1 MWSRVESIDRP
12 SELDTTSSK
21 VYNYVRRN
29 IEEKTKEDEDGR
41 IITYYEFYEEKVNKE
56 MWELYV
62 RVSDLEDALCELSE
76 EV

>member
-1 MWSRVESIDRP
+1 MWSRVESNDRP

-29 IEEKTKEDEDGR
+29 IEEKTKEDDGR
-41 IITYYEFYEEKVNKE
+41 IITYYEYYEEKVNKE

>member
-1 MWSRVESIDRP
+1 MWSRVESNDRP

-29 IEEKTKEDEDGR
+29 IEEKTKEEDGR
-41 IITYYEFYEEKVNKE
+41 IITYYEYYEEKVNKE

-62 RVSDLEDALCELSE
+62 RVSDLEDAICELSE

>member
-1 MWSRVESIDRP
+1 MWSRVESNDRP
-12 SELDTTSSK
+12 SELDITSSK

-29 IEEKTKEDEDGR
+29 IEEKTKEEDGR
-41 IITYYEFYEEKVNKE
+41 TITYYEYYEEKVNKE

>member
-1 MWSRVESIDRP
+1 MWSRVESNDRP
-12 SELDTTSSK
+12 SELDITSSK

-29 IEEKTKEDEDGR
+29 IEEKTKEEDGR
-41 IITYYEFYEEKVNKE
+41 IITYYEYYEEKVNKE
-56 MWELYV
+56 IWELYV

>member
-1 MWSRVESIDRP
+1 MWSRVESNDRP
-12 SELDTTSSK
+12 SELDVASSK

-29 IEEKTKEDEDGR
+29 IEEKTKEEDGR
-41 IITYYEFYEEKVNKE
+41 IITYYEYYEEKVNKE

>member
-1 MWSRVESIDRP
+1 MWSRVESNDRP
-12 SELDTTSSK
+12 SELDVASSK

-29 IEEKTKEDEDGR
+29 IEEKTKEEDGR
-41 IITYYEFYEEKVNKE
+41 TITYYEYYEEKVSKE

>member
-1 MWSRVESIDRP
+1 MWSRVESNDKP

-29 IEEKTKEDEDGR
+29 IEEKTKEEDGR
-41 IITYYEFYEEKVNKE
+41 TITYYEYYEEKVSKE

>member
-1 MWSRVESIDRP
+1 MWSRVESNDRP

-29 IEEKTKEDEDGR
+29 IEEKTKEEDGR
-41 IITYYEFYEEKVNKE
+41 TITYYEYYEEKVNKE

>member
-1 MWSRVESIDRP
+1 MRSRVESNDRP

-29 IEEKTKEDEDGR
+29 IEEKTKEEDGR
-41 IITYYEFYEEKVNKE
+41 IITYYEYYEEKVNKE
-56 MWELYV
+56 IWELYI

>member
-1 MWSRVESIDRP
+1 MWSRVESNDRP

-29 IEEKTKEDEDGR
+29 IEEKTKEEDGR
-41 IITYYEFYEEKVNKE
+41 IITYYEYYEEKVNKE

>member
-1 MWSRVESIDRP
+1 MWSRVESNDRP

-29 IEEKTKEDEDGR
+29 IEEKTKEEDGR
-41 IITYYEFYEEKVNKE
+41 IVTYYEYYEEKVNKE

>member
-1 MWSRVESIDRP
+1 MWSRVESNDRP
-12 SELDTTSSK
+12 SELDVASSK

-29 IEEKTKEDEDGR
+29 IEEKTKEEDGR
-41 IITYYEFYEEKVNKE
+41 IITYYEYYEEKVSKE

>member
-1 MWSRVESIDRP
+1 MWSRVESNDRP

-29 IEEKTKEDEDGR
+29 IEEKTKEEDGR
-41 IITYYEFYEEKVNKE
+41 IVTYYEFYEEKVNKE
-56 MWELYV
+56 IWELYI

>member
-1 MWSRVESIDRP
+1 MWSRVESNDRP

-29 IEEKTKEDEDGR
+29 IEEKTKEEDGR
-41 IITYYEFYEEKVNKE
+41 IITYYEYYEEKVNKE
-56 MWELYV
+56 MWELYI

>member
-1 MWSRVESIDRP
+1 MWSRVESNDRP
-12 SELDTTSSK
+12 SELDITSSK

-29 IEEKTKEDEDGR
+29 IEEKTKEEDGR
-41 IITYYEFYEEKVNKE
+41 TITYYEFYEEKVNKE
-56 MWELYV
+56 IWELYV

>member
-1 MWSRVESIDRP
+1 MWSRVESTDRP

-29 IEEKTKEDEDGR
+29 IEEKTKEEEDGR
-41 IITYYEFYEEKVNKE
+41 IITYYEYYEEKVNKE
-56 MWELYV
+56 IWELYV

>member
-1 MWSRVESIDRP
+1 MWSRVESNDRP

-29 IEEKTKEDEDGR
+29 IEEKTKEEDGR
-41 IITYYEFYEEKVNKE
+41 IITYYEYYEEKVNKE
-56 MWELYV
+56 IWELYV

>member
-1 MWSRVESIDRP
+1 MWSRVESTDRP

-29 IEEKTKEDEDGR
+29 IEEKTKEEDGR
-41 IITYYEFYEEKVNKE
+41 TITYYEYYEEKVSKE

>member
-1 MWSRVESIDRP
+1 MWSRVESNDRP

-29 IEEKTKEDEDGR
+29 IEEKTKEEDGR
-41 IITYYEFYEEKVNKE
+41 IVTYYEYYEEKVNKE
-56 MWELYV
+56 MWELYI